1 MIRFKQKGTFKDT
14 FLFLERAKKF
24 SLKDLQKYGE
34 EGVVALS
41 LATPTDT
48 GETAGSWYYEI
59 LDTPQGI
66 RIQWL
71 NRNVVDHVNIAVI
84 LQYGHATKD
93 GGYIEGRDYINPAMR
108 EVFDK
113 IADNAWKEVTGR

>member
-34 EGVVALS
+34 EGVIALS